1 MRRNLFLALALA
13 AGVTACGG
21 SDNASSND
29 GGAGAVTTA
38 SGAVEQ
44 TTPESTDAPTS
55 PSTEQ
60 TNTDDA
66 PAAPSSGDCHVEVT
80 GARTLSWDSTGGLGA
95 TGIDYWLSDEDRAQV
110 PDDFGF
116 FFILNCGSDAG
127 LVTFAAGDLAN
138 EQTIPLGPGTYELPA
153 ATSGVG
159 PNTIMSGGIS
169 IDESD
174 GPLWGLGDGA
184 VLVITEFDEDHI
196 AGNFDFTASDVLSGT
211 DDELQV
217 TGTFDYGN
225 SN

>member
-1 MRRNLFLALALA
+1 MVLVLAV
-13 AGVTACGG
+13 GITACGG
-21 SDNASSND
+21 SDEPSSDD
-29 GGAGAVTTA
+29 GGTGAVTTTSDA
-38 SGAVEQ
+38 GAQ
-44 TTPESTDAPTS
+44 TS
-55 PSTEQ
+55 PERADATTSPPTVQ
-60 TNTDDA
+60 ANTDGA
-66 PAAPSSGDCHVEVT
+66 PSEPSSGDCHVEVT

-95 TGIDYWLSDEDRAQV
+95 TGIDYWLSDEDRTQV

-116 FFILNCGSDAG
+116 FFILNCGSGAG

-138 EQTIPLGPGTYELPA
+138 EQTVPLGPGTYELPA

-159 PNTIMSGGIS
+159 PNTVMSGGIS

-174 GPLWGLGDGA
+174 GPLWGLGDGG

-217 TGTFDYGN
+217 TGTFDYRN
-225 SN
+225 PN